1 MKKGNNE
8 QQNTNNV
15 SVEATENPENVV
27 PTVEPVQTNTL
38 NIPPATEENDLLQ
51 IVKDSVQEKRCYL
64 TFDDGPTENITPQI
78 LDTLR
83 KYNIKATF
91 FEVGSLIDSNFDMAR
106 RVYEEGH
113 LIANHSD
120 GHNYEK
126 LYASTDTFIN
136 EVNAVSKKLTQ
147 LQAAL
152 KQCDLYV
159 FRAAATNQVPTVF
172 HR

>member
-1 MKKGNNE
+1 
-8 QQNTNNV
+8 
-15 SVEATENPENVV
+15 
-27 PTVEPVQTNTL
+27 
-38 NIPPATEENDLLQ
+38 
-51 IVKDSVQEKRCYL
+51 
-64 TFDDGPTENITPQI
+64 
-78 LDTLR
+78 
-83 KYNIKATF
+83 
-91 FEVGSLIDSNFDMAR
+91 MAR

-136 EVNAVSKKLTQ
+136 EVNACFQKLTQ

-159 FRAAATNQVPTVF
+159 FLAAAINQVQTVF
-172 HR
+172 RL